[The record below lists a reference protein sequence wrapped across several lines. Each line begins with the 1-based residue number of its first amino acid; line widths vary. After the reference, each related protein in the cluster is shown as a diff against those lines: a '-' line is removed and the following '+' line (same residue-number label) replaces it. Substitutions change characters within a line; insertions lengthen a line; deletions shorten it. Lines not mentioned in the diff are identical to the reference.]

1 MAVRL
6 SSPEAARSLFF
17 GWEDTMIWAALE
29 GTMGAVW
36 ADREEYPGSALIL
49 NGDFAFFAG
58 RPDRSVLTARPAGW
72 KQDFLILTPQNEDWS
87 ALIEAV
93 YGPQVSR
100 RERYATRKEGDVF
113 DRALLR
119 RQTERLPAGCRLRPI
134 DESLYRLCMAE
145 PWSRDLVSRFPTWVA
160 YQSLALGWAVTRG
173 AELLS
178 GASTYSRYSGGIEI
192 EIDTRPDC
200 RRQGLASACGAALI
214 LDSLERGL
222 YPSWDAQNRG
232 SLALAERLGY
242 RFSHAYPVYELSECA
257 LG

>member
-6 SSPEAARSLFF
+6 TCPETARPLFS

-29 GTMGAVW
+29 GTMGEVW
-36 ADREEYPGSALIL
+36 ADREEHPGSALIL
-49 NGDFAFFAG
+49 NGDFAFCAG
-58 RPDRSVLTARPAGW
+58 RPDRAVLTARPADW

-93 YGPQVSR
+93 YGRQVSR

-113 DRALLR
+113 DRTLLR
-119 RQTERLPAGCRLRPI
+119 RQTERLPVGCCLRPI
-134 DESLYRLCMAE
+134 EEPLYRLCMAAS
-145 PWSRDLVSRFPTWVA
+145 WSRDLVSRFPTWAA

-173 AELLS
+173 TELLS

-200 RRQGLASACGAALI
+200 RRQGLASACGAALM

-232 SLALAERLGY
+232 SLALAEGLGY
-242 RFSHAYPVYELSECA
+242 RFSHTYPVYELSE
-257 LG
+257 GI